1 MMLGKCL
8 PNPFGSSRQRI
19 GSWLL
24 CLWLLTC
31 LSTLQPAQAQET
43 ISIEVA
49 LADGLVAVRIEG
61 MSYYFDRPI
70 VNLYATNQSST
81 KLKIKVPRGLLLRG
95 DAPSLS
101 DLIVVRDNVQTLQR
115 DETDR
120 LFELYVYSSDI
131 TRNFSSPT
139 AHYQIAGMTD
149 NEDWLRILDRA
160 SIYDN
165 PLPGQVALWQY
176 ISGMDMEAI
185 KARMKLQ
192 LAPEQQEQV
201 DRVLQAVG
209 QSTPTLEVA
218 PKATATPS
226 SLATPSPKVALSPTT
241 AAASPLVTPSPD
253 MTQTPT
259 PSPDGP
265 RSRVVIGSAVLVV
278 LVAGGIL
285 MAWRWQNIRR
295 GQRDK

>member
-8 PNPFGSSRQRI
+8 PNPSGSSRQCI

-24 CLWLLTC
+24 CLWLLIC
-31 LSTLQPAQAQET
+31 LGTLQPVQAQET

-49 LADGLVAVRIEG
+49 LTDGLVAVRIEG

-70 VNLYATNQSST
+70 VNLYATNQSDT

-101 DLIVVRDNVQTLQR
+101 GLIVVRDNVQTLQR

-139 AHYQIAGMTD
+139 AHYQIVGMTD
-149 NEDWLRILDRA
+149 NEDWLRILDQA

-176 ISGMDMEAI
+176 ISGLDMEAI

-201 DRVLQAVG
+201 NRVLQAVG
-209 QSTPTLEVA
+209 RSTPTLGVT

-226 SLATPSPKVALSPTT
+226 PLATSSPKVALSPTT
-241 AAASPLVTPSPD
+241 AAASPLVTPTPD

-259 PSPDGP
+259 PSPDGLS
-265 RSRVVIGSAVLVV
+265 SRVIIGSAILVV
-278 LVAGGIL
+278 LIAGGIL
-285 MAWRWQNIRR
+285 MAWRWQNVR
-295 GQRDK
+295 GEQQDK